1 MEISK
6 GNTSNINQPKICQ
19 KSTHY
24 LPNKTAQESINMLI
38 WNDLNPPIF
47 IIVNNN
53 KSLLFIINGLF
64 KNYVFNIGLLYL

>member
-1 MEISK
+1 
-6 GNTSNINQPKICQ
+6 
-19 KSTHY
+19 
-24 LPNKTAQESINMLI
+24 MLI